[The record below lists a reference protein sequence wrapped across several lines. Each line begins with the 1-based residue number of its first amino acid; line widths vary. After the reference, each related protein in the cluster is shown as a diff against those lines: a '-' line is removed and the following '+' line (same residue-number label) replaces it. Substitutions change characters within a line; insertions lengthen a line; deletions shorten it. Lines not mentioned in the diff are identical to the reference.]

1 MRTTAI
7 VSVLSFAVATY
18 AQDACLG
25 VAAALPSCAVSL
37 YPEEISDGTALTFT
51 LRYLASHPLARVS
64 AVN

>member
-7 VSVLSFAVATY
+7 VSVLSFALATY

-37 YPEEISDGTALTFT
+37 CLEEVNDGTALTFT
-51 LRYLASHPLARVS
+51 LRYLASHPLAQAS